1 MSLELPDIEDGA
13 DIEDLDCRLTRTEM
27 WGIALLAVGGVLVFI
42 GIGAAELL
50 LMH

>member
-1 MSLELPDIEDGA
+1 VQKGVRLIA
-13 DIEDLDCRLTRTEM
+13 DKTTNC
-27 WGIALLAVGGVLVFI
+27 GHSSGVPLLADAGFLVFI